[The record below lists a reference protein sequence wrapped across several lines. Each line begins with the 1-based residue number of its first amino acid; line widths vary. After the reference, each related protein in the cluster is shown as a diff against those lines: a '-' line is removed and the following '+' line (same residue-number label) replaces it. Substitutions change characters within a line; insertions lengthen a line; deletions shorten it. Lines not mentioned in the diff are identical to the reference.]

1 MSEHNE
7 ILTEWVQIPVE
18 GNANAMPAFLARPA
32 PSAPTAP
39 SGPRSVQSGRPAP
52 SVPRPAVMI
61 GFEMFGVTGYLKAVA
76 ELVAAAGYLALVPD
90 FYHWQSADGS
100 VTELIADAS
109 GRARGLELI
118 NGLRRDQ
125 VTADVNAAIGYLTTR
140 PDYSGQAAMVGLSAG
155 GHIAYYA
162 ATQIP
167 LAALVTFYPG
177 WLTGSDVGLSR
188 DEPVLTSTPGLAALG
203 TPVLI
208 MAGADDHL
216 YAPGDIKAIETALAD
231 AGVDHEVVVY
241 PGTPHGFACFERETY
256 RPEAAADAWRRA
268 HELLTR
274 MFGSRNNPLAR

>member
-7 ILTEWVQIPVE
+7 ILTEWVQIPVD
-18 GNANAMPAFLARPA
+18 GNANPMNAFLARPEK
-32 PSAPTAP
+32 
-39 SGPRSVQSGRPAP
+39 SGPW
-52 SVPRPAVMI
+52 PAVLI
-61 GFEMFGVTGYLKAVA
+61 GFEMFGVTGYLRAVA
-76 ELVAAAGYLALVPD
+76 AQVAAAGHLALVPD

-100 VTELIADAS
+100 TTELTADAS

-118 NGLRRDQ
+118 NGLVRDQ
-125 VTADVNAAIGYLTTR
+125 VTADVNAAIGELTTR
-140 PDYSGQAAMVGLSAG
+140 PDCNGQAAMVGLSAG

-167 LAALVTFYPG
+167 LAALVAFYPG

-188 DEPVLTSTPGLAALG
+188 DEPVLANTPGLAALG
-203 TPVLI
+203 TPALI

-256 RPEAAADAWRRA
+256 RPEAAADAWQRA
-268 HELLTR
+268 HELLAR

>member
-1 MSEHNE
+1 MSEQNE
-7 ILTEWVQIPVE
+7 IFTEWIEIPVP
-18 GNANAMPAFLARPA
+18 GASHPMPAFRARPA
-32 PSAPTAP
+32 QG
-39 SGPRSVQSGRPAP
+39 GPW
-52 SVPRPAVMI
+52 PAVLL
-61 GFEMFGVTGYLKAVA
+61 GFEMFGVTGYLRAVA
-76 ELVAAAGYLALVPD
+76 AQLAAAGYLALVPD

-100 VTELIADAS
+100 ATELTADAA

-118 NGLRRDQ
+118 NGLQRNQ
-125 VTADVNAAIGYLTTR
+125 VTADVNAAISELTAR
-140 PDYSGQAAMVGLSAG
+140 PDWTGQAAMVGLSAG

-167 LAALVTFYPG
+167 LAALVAFYPG
-177 WLTGSDVGLSR
+177 WLTGGDVGLSR
-188 DEPVLTSTPGLAALG
+188 DEPVLAATPGLAALG

-241 PGTPHGFACFERETY
+241 PDTPHGFACFERETY
-256 RPEAAADAWRRA
+256 RPEAAADAWQRA
-268 HELLTR
+268 HRLLAR